1 MSNRKVVAYYVYN
14 PDLDL
19 RVPCEVCGTS
29 CFMYSDTVTK
39 RTKKAAFRLARGLGK
54 GTLVFQRVSCRSGR
68 LYERLYEIS

>member
-1 MSNRKVVAYYVYN
+1 MSNRKVVAYYVCN
-14 PDLDL
+14 PDLYR

-29 CFMYSDTVTK
+29 CFLHSNTVMK

-68 LYERLYEIS
+68 LYERL